1 MTIEIVTQ
9 APAPGSAEWA
19 QRISASKVPIILGL
33 VPQWKTPAEL
43 WLEMSGINQPEKLDG
58 DHLEW
63 GHHAE
68 DSLVT
73 WWKFKNPGWQ
83 TGQGEIAYTNTDLP
97 FPNIATLDRRA
108 RRGRKFHIIE
118 CKTTVDAKT
127 WDSEEYL
134 PPHVHAQ
141 VITQMGISGIRTASV
156 VSQLG
161 STVPKIFDVEW
172 DQEIWDGIVE
182 QCAAFY
188 ETLGNAEPPMPDQD
202 LIDALIE
209 ARETITLDGEYEI
222 DADNMHLVELRS
234 LDEEIARL
242 QEDRA
247 ETAELLK
254 ALAPGKAITL
264 DGKKITKKN
273 TGRFSTKRVPDEA
286 RHLLQDKEVQKHALD
301 QTAFKKKYPDIYA
314 AATGNDTITIID
326 LAK

>member
-1 MTIEIVTQ
+1 MTIKIVDN
-9 APAPGSAEWA
+9 APAPGTDAWVK
-19 QRISASKVPIILGL
+19 QISASKVPVILGL
-33 VPQWKTPAEL
+33 VPQWKTPSEL
-43 WLEMSGINQPEKLDG
+43 WLEMTGMAETEQLDG

-68 DSLVT
+68 DSLVS

-83 TGQGEIAYTNTDLP
+83 TGSGEIAYTNTDLP

-118 CKTTVDAKT
+118 CKTSIDHNT

-134 PPHVHAQ
+134 PAHVHAQ
-141 VITQMGISGIRTASV
+141 VITQMGISGIRSASV

-161 STVPKIFDVEW
+161 STVPKIFEVEW

-222 DADNMHLVELRS
+222 DADNMHLVELRA

-242 QEDRA
+242 KEDRE

-254 ALAPGKAITL
+254 SLAPGKSITL

-273 TGRFSTKRVPDEA
+273 TGRFSTKRVPESA
-286 RHLLQDKEVQKHALD
+286 RHLLTDKEIQKSSLD

-314 AATGNDTITIID
+314 AATGDDTITIID

>member
-1 MTIEIVTQ
+1 MTIKIVDN
-9 APAPGSAEWA
+9 APAPGTDAWVK
-19 QRISASKVPIILGL
+19 QISASKVPVILGL

-43 WLEMSGINQPEKLDG
+43 WMEMSGFHHPEKLDG

-68 DSLVT
+68 ESLVS

-83 TGQGEIAYTNTDLP
+83 TGSGEIAYTNTDLP

-127 WDSEEYL
+127 WDSEEHL
-134 PPHVHAQ
+134 PSHVHAQ
-141 VITQMGISGIRTASV
+141 VITQMGISGIRSASV

-161 STVPKIFDVEW
+161 STVPKIFEVEW
-172 DQEIWDGIVE
+172 DQEIWDGIIE

-188 ETLGNAEPPMPDQD
+188 DSLGNEEPPMPDPD
-202 LIDALIE
+202 LIE
-209 ARETITLDGEYEI
+209 ALKDARETVDLDGEYEI
-222 DADNMHLVELRS
+222 DADNMHLVELRA

-242 QEDRA
+242 KEDRA

-254 ALAPGKAITL
+254 SLAPGKSITL

-286 RHLLQDKEVQKHALD
+286 RHLLTDKEVQKSSLD

-314 AATGNDTITIID
+314 AATGDDTVTIID

>member
-1 MTIEIVTQ
+1 MTIKIVDN
-9 APAPGSAEWA
+9 APAPGTDAWVK
-19 QRISASKVPIILGL
+19 QISASKVPVILGL

-43 WLEMSGINQPEKLDG
+43 WMEMSGFHHPEKLDG

-68 DSLVT
+68 ESLVS

-83 TGQGEIAYTNTDLP
+83 TGSGEIAYTNTDLP

-127 WDSEEYL
+127 WDSEEHL
-134 PPHVHAQ
+134 PSHVHAQ
-141 VITQMGISGIRTASV
+141 VITQMGISGIRSASV

-161 STVPKIFDVEW
+161 STVPKIFEVEW
-172 DQEIWDGIVE
+172 DQEIWDGIIE

-188 ETLGNAEPPMPDQD
+188 DSLGDEEPPMPDP
-202 LIDALIE
+202 ALIE
-209 ARETITLDGEYEI
+209 ALKDARETVDLDGEYEI
-222 DADNMHLVELRS
+222 DADNMHLVELRA

-242 QEDRA
+242 KEDRD

-254 ALAPGKAITL
+254 SLAPGKSITL
-264 DGKKITKKN
+264 DGKKITRKVA
-273 TGRFSTKRVPDEA
+273 GRFSAKSVPDEA
-286 RHLLQDKEVQKHALD
+286 RHLLKEKDVQKLALD
-301 QTAFKKKYPDIYA
+301 QTAFKKKHPDIYE
-314 AATGNDTITIID
+314 AATGSDKISIPD